1 MEKTITLTKDEARR
15 AFRVMFM
22 FADMDVLNVDEW
34 EVLYKLA
41 SEVDKDDD
49 ILEIIK
55 EEMAVAIAAEK
66 AADAE

>member
-1 MEKTITLTKDEARR
+1 MENTITLTKDEAHH

-22 FADMDVLNVDEW
+22 FADMDVLNVSEW
-34 EVLYKLA
+34 KVLYKLA
-41 SEVDKDDD
+41 SDVDADDD